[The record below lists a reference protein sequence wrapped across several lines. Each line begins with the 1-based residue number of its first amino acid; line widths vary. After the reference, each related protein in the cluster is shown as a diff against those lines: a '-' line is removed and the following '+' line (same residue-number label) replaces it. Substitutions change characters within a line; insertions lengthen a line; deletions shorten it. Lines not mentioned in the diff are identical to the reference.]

1 MVVKQQSNLNK
12 NDYFWHNMTTTA
24 LSSHL
29 KSVLWYMLLLGSF
42 TFLKLCPWCL
52 CSFLARWGAEF
63 VRSNMWQALFSCAC
77 FVNLLRWRVRWAER
91 FLMTAQCLEWLVW
104 VAEMIPSLPVSLTN
118 NILWFRQ
125 TGFSIAPTI
134 VFFRRQLDGEGVSAT
149 ELWKWTCLRKLCESY
164 RAQVR
169 WHGHMSG
176 MRSAEVTRQ
185 SHERELCFMMG
196 GRSICFV
203 FQPNKERQVGLSSLC
218 STSVFLVWEEV
229 SKNQEAVLRCGTSHL
244 RSLRYGWSVA
254 YMVTHA
260 PWAYFRSS
268 TDTTCLFVSCRKV
281 LPSCTL

>member
-1 MVVKQQSNLNK
+1 
-12 NDYFWHNMTTTA
+12 MTTTA

-29 KSVLWYMLLLGSF
+29 KSVLVVHATFRLIY
-42 TFLKLCPWCL
+42 FLKLCPWCQ
-52 CSFLARWGAEF
+52 CSFLPRWGAEF

-125 TGFSIAPTI
+125 TE
-134 VFFRRQLDGEGVSAT
+134 LSAT
-149 ELWKWTCLRKLCESY
+149 ELWKWTSLRKLCESY

-203 FQPNKERQVGLSSLC
+203 FQPNKEGQVGLSSLC

-229 SKNQEAVLRCGTSHL
+229 SKNQEAVLRCGTSDL

-260 PWAYFRSS
+260 PGAYFRSS
-268 TDTTCLFVSCRKV
+268 TDTICLFVFCRKV
-281 LPSCTL
+281 FPSCTL